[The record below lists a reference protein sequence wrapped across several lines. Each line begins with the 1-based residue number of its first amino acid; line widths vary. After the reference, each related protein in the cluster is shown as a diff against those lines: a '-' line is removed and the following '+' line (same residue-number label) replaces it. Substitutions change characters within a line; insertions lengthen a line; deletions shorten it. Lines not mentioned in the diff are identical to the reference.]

1 MAHDEW
7 RFAPARPDDA
17 EAMRR
22 LARAAYE
29 KYVPRIG
36 REPGPMGSDYE
47 SIAASDCAL
56 LVWHNAELVAFLVTE
71 LEPDALLIENV
82 AVSPD
87 VQGAGLGS
95 LLVAKAEDLATV
107 AGKATVRLYT
117 HETMTE
123 NIDFY
128 ARHGFV
134 ETHRST
140 EHGFSRVFMS
150 KQIDVSAAG
159 GR

>member
-1 MAHDEW
+1 MPHDEW
-7 RFAPARPDDA
+7 RFEPSRPEDA
-17 EAMRR
+17 DAMRT

-29 KYVPRIG
+29 KYVARIG

-47 SIAASDCAL
+47 SIAASGRAL
-56 LVWHNAELVAFLVTE
+56 LVWRNAELVAFLVTE
-71 LEPDALLIENV
+71 IEPDALLIENV

-87 VQGAGLGS
+87 VQGSGLGS
-95 LLVAKAEDLATV
+95 LLIAKAEDQALV
-107 AGKATVRLYT
+107 AGKNVVRLYT

-123 NIDFY
+123 NLDFY
-128 ARHGFV
+128 AHRGYV
-134 ETHRST
+134 ETHRSV

-150 KQIDVSAAG
+150 KQLPT

>member
-1 MAHDEW
+1 MTHDEW
-7 RFAPARPDDA
+7 RFVPARPADA
-17 EAMRR
+17 QAMRT

-29 KYVPRIG
+29 KYVTRIG
-36 REPGPMGSDYE
+36 AEPGPMFADYE
-47 SIAASDCAL
+47 SIAASDRAL
-56 LVWHNAELVAFLVTE
+56 LVWRNGELAAFLVTE

-82 AVSPD
+82 AVSPA

-95 LLVAKAEDLATV
+95 LLVAKAEDQATV
-107 AGKATVRLYT
+107 AGKTTVRLYT

-128 ARHGFV
+128 ARRGFV

-140 EHGFSRVFMS
+140 EHGFTRVFMS
-150 KQIDVSAAG
+150 KQLGTPPPSH
-159 GR
+159 